1 MTVMEK
7 PAAAEAAPESLSPL
21 TRGVHHLVFN
31 TDDMKMTI
39 DFYCGVLGMK
49 LVHALKTEGG
59 ITSVSKTRGNPPYE
73 NIRHYFFDMGND
85 SVLAFF
91 EMPKNDVPKA
101 DRDAVGGMQHTSF
114 VVTKESQYQEMMKRL
129 KQNGVDFYGP
139 IPMGSGPGYSI
150 YFFDPNGIRLEVS
163 CIEVGTPSVIA
174 NVKQTKSEILQELKT
189 LHDDPAWL
197 ATVTAGLPD

>member
-1 MTVMEK
+1 M
-7 PAAAEAAPESLSPL
+7 S
-21 TRGVHHLVFN
+21 
-31 TDDMKMTI
+31 
-39 DFYCGVLGMK
+39 
-49 LVHALKTEGG
+49 
-59 ITSVSKTRGNPPYE
+59 SK
-73 NIRHYFFDMGND
+73 
-85 SVLAFF
+85 
-91 EMPKNDVPKA
+91 
-101 DRDAVGGMQHTSF
+101 
-114 VVTKESQYQEMMKRL
+114 EMMKRL

-174 NVKQTKSEILQELKT
+174 NVKQTKSQILQELKT